1 MTRAFKASLAAIWGL
16 GAILNFSLYAAK
28 PELNNIDLVKN
39 EAAYVQQYN
48 GPSPTEALDH
58 ALESLYVVEVA
69 NPDNAQDILAMK
81 EGLIQYKSEISTLL
95 SGEVNYQDLGAVS
108 EKMEAASSDLEKF
121 AYDNTRNDAKLVF
134 GGIYTFL
141 CATNG
146 LLAVVDDED

>member
-108 EKMEAASSDLEKF
+108 ERMKAASSDLEKF
-121 AYDNTRNDAKLVF
+121 AEDNAKKDSKLVVA
-134 GGIYTFL
+134 GLDTLL
-141 CATNG
+141 CSFW
-146 LLAVVDDED
+146 AVSAVADDED